1 MVEDLFIPFLH
12 HSTHDPTKATWS
24 LFRPNL
30 LSNLDLCVEV
40 LAVKIN
46 TQLVRKIFSTG
57 ENKFST
63 GENKFSTI
71 ENKFLA
77 SKNKSRLLKINSWL
91 VRINSRLMKTSFRLV
106 ELLNSRLGVSEICL
120 QSCIRQCTGRLSWQS
135 KKNIFCF
142 KSWRKVLQ
150 INKI

>member
-77 SKNKSRLLKINSWL
+77 SKNKSRLLKINS
-91 VRINSRLMKTSFRLV
+91 RLMKTSFRLV
-106 ELLNSRLGVSEICL
+106 ELLNSRLGLSEICL
-120 QSCIRQCTGRLSWQS
+120 QSCMRQCTGRLSWQS

>member
-1 MVEDLFIPFLH
+1 MVEDFFIPFLRH
-12 HSTHDPTKATWS
+12 KTHDPTKATWS

-30 LSNLDLCVEV
+30 LSNLDLCIEV

-77 SKNKSRLLKINSWL
+77 SKNKFPLAENKFLIGENKFSTDENKFS
-91 VRINSRLMKTSFRLV
+91 TSGSIKFSAWSLRDLF
-106 ELLNSRLGVSEICL
+106 LFAKLH
-120 QSCIRQCTGRLSWQS
+120 
-135 KKNIFCF
+135 
-142 KSWRKVLQ
+142 
-150 INKI
+150 